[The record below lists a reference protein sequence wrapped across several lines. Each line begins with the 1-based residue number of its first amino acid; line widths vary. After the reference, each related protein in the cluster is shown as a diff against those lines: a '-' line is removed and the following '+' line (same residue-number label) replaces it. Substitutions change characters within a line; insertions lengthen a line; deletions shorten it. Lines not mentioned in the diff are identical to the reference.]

1 MLLNDLLVCELPYA
15 TPKGRPTMS
24 QMAPGELARRFQA

>member
-1 MLLNDLLVCELPYA
+1 MLLKELLACDLPYA

-24 QMAPGELARRFQA
+24 QMGPGELARRFQA